1 MTKPATVSQRNR
13 PSPAEPLAELTC
25 PPRRRCAGTTTST
38 ILARAMY
45 SEGCKAVA
53 AGMNPMDLRKG
64 VQMAT
69 EQVIEELAAMAQPTE
84 VRAAP
89 SGCSARSHDG

>member
-1 MTKPATVSQRNR
+1 
-13 PSPAEPLAELTC
+13 
-25 PPRRRCAGTTTST
+25 
-38 ILARAMY
+38 MY

-89 SGCSARSHDG
+89 SGPSARSHDG

>member
-25 PPRRRCAGTTTST
+25 PPRRRCTGTTTAT

-84 VRAAP
+84 VQRRAE
-89 SGCSARSHDG
+89 RSLCPRP